1 MQDKENTTDEPNS
14 TTYFKVLWAFAKE
27 EPVQVGLPTLA
38 ALADLKQ
45 APFILQE
52 NAINSGGI

>member
-14 TTYFKVLWAFAKE
+14 TTYFKVLRAFAKE

-38 ALADLKQ
+38 ALADLKHPSFFRKMQ
-45 APFILQE
+45 
-52 NAINSGGI
+52 